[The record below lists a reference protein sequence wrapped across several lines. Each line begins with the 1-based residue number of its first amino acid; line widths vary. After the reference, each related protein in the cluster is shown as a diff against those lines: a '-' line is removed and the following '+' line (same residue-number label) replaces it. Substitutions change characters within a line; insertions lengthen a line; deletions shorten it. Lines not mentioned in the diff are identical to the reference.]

1 MAVKPEN
8 PLARQGQSILRTLSR
23 LASPCLQGEGGPRE
37 RWKGL
42 AGTEKIR
49 CVKADRPLAARTAM
63 ECHSG
68 ALPHTP
74 FCHCVA
80 LPSRGNERIRQG
92 RNKPEG
98 LSRHWRRIKWRRKA
112 PYPASAA
119 ILYNYPVPA
128 GTQPVREASAGPG
141 QNPWHPG
148 APAPAVPST
157 LAPVRARQPSG
168 IQPDMV
174 MALTASGPLTPTGKR
189 RRNMI

>member
-1 MAVKPEN
+1 MRQDPEAPAGPRLFCEKP
-8 PLARQGQSILRTLSR
+8 AILRRLRRPPSKGRGLWLFVMQQWRHKRKSR
-23 LASPCLQGEGGPRE
+23 NALASPIYGGGGPRE

-92 RNKPEG
+92 RSKPEG

-141 QNPWHPG
+141 QNPG
-148 APAPAVPST
+148 S
-157 LAPVRARQPSG
+157 
-168 IQPDMV
+168 
-174 MALTASGPLTPTGKR
+174 SGP
-189 RRNMI
+189 

>member
-1 MAVKPEN
+1 MILYTGMTAE
-8 PLARQGQSILRTLSR
+8 RQLFNRMICEGVIKGR
-23 LASPCLQGEGGPRE
+23 LPAITS
-37 RWKGL
+37 
-42 AGTEKIR
+42 T
-49 CVKADRPLAARTAM
+49 M

-68 ALPHTP
+68 ALPSTP

-80 LPSRGNERIRQG
+80 LSSRGNERFRQG
-92 RNKPEG
+92 RSKPEG

-148 APAPAVPST
+148 ASAPAVPST

-168 IQPDMV
+168 IQQDMV
-174 MALTASGPLTPTGKR
+174 MTLTASGPLTPTGKR

>member
-8 PLARQGQSILRTLSR
+8 PLARQGQSIVRTLSR
-23 LASPCLQGEGGPRE
+23 LASPCLQGEG
-37 RWKGL
+37 
-42 AGTEKIR
+42 
-49 CVKADRPLAARTAM
+49 DRVSGGRGWQAPKRYAASKLTALWLPGQQW
-63 ECHSG
+63 SVIP
-68 ALPHTP
+68 ALCLIHP
-74 FCHCVA
+74 FATAWHF
-80 LPSRGNERIRQG
+80 PSRGNEGIRQG
-92 RNKPEG
+92 RSKPEG

-128 GTQPVREASAGPG
+128 GTQPGREASAGPG

-148 APAPAVPST
+148 APASAVPST

-168 IQPDMV
+168 IQPDLV